1 MDSEQSSFVV
11 SAKKYILPFLA
22 VIGVALY
29 RPVFLWTRNM
39 ALFTNAS
46 EILPY
51 ILIPMVAAV
60 FLLVVFRF
68 IFKDIGKAALID
80 IILIS
85 FFFNFTLIQSVF
97 KRIYLGTMYWHT
109 LTILVLLLAA
119 LGYCLHK
126 KMSADIAKTLTKI
139 ICFVSI
145 ALIVVNIVS
154 ALITTGFTEK
164 TQKVNDSPQQYGTN
178 VSVSPENK
186 QNIYWLL
193 FDEYASLNFI
203 EKYYG
208 YDNTPFARH
217 LEKKGFSV
225 SYNSSNDCRYTPAV
239 VKNIFALDY
248 LYTYDTR
255 TNPPVPTVI
264 SLVEEN
270 GYTVKGVGTTE
281 QFYGVVPE
289 STSGL
294 PRVATPSGEGFHHIL
309 LGETPFYPFVTLN
322 TQPLSLGVLNNIEF
336 LKNADNFINGPNFVL
351 SHIIFPHTPFLFT
364 EYGNLLPPE
373 EKSNWGNKDAYLG
386 QYIYA
391 TKLITD
397 MIDTIVENDPNAI
410 IVLISDHSA
419 RGTNTVSAPPTIYDN
434 ITLDENDIRQ
444 CFAAVYWGAYP
455 KQDIEGMTGMNIM
468 RTLMNTAFHTNYDML
483 PPRVEYPKYM
493 KEVMDNETTN

>member
-1 MDSEQSSFVV
+1 MDSEQSRIVV

-39 ALFTNAS
+39 ALFTSAS

-68 IFKDIGKAALID
+68 IFKDIGKAALMNSIF
-80 IILIS
+80 IS
-85 FFFNFTLIQSVF
+85 CFFNFVLIQSVF
-97 KRIYLGTMYWHT
+97 IRIYPGTMYWHT
-109 LTILVLLLAA
+109 LSILVFLLAA
-119 LGYCLHK
+119 LGYFLHK
-126 KMSADIAKTLTKI
+126 KISADIAKTLTGI
-139 ICFVSI
+139 IGFVSI

-164 TQKVNDSPQQYGTN
+164 TQQVNDSTQQYGTN
-178 VSVSPENK
+178 VSASPENK

-193 FDEYASLNFI
+193 FDEYSSLNFM
-203 EKYYG
+203 EKYYD
-208 YDNTPFARH
+208 YDNTAFARH

-225 SYNSSNDCRYTPAV
+225 SYSSTNDCRYTTAV

-248 LYTYDTR
+248 LFTMDTSN
-255 TNPPVPTVI
+255 NPPVPTVI

-281 QFYGVVPE
+281 KFYGVVPE

-294 PRVATPSGEGFHHIL
+294 PRVATPGGEGFHHIL

-322 TQPLSLGVLNNIEF
+322 TQPLSLGVLNNIDY
-336 LKNADNFINGPNFVL
+336 LKNIENFIGGSNFVL
-351 SHIIFPHTPFLFT
+351 SHIVFPHTPFLFT
-364 EYGNLLPPE
+364 EYGDLLPPE
-373 EKSNWGNKDAYLG
+373 ERTNWENKDIFLG
-386 QYIYA
+386 QYKYA
-391 TKLITD
+391 TKLITN

-410 IVLISDHSA
+410 IVFISDHSA
-419 RGTNTVSAPPTIYDN
+419 RGPRVVNAPRTIYDN
-434 ITLDENDIRQ
+434 IVVDEYDMIQ

-468 RTLMNTAFHTNYDML
+468 RTLINTVFHTNYDML
-483 PPRVEYPKYM
+483 PPRIEIPEY
-493 KEVMDNETTN
+493 